1 MLRLPLSV
9 LAILVTVAAGCNTT
23 NKPGPSVGLT
33 EPVNP
38 PKFPDQGR
46 HPARVETN
54 SLYNMYLTQGITSV
68 CSGPSPFFRFD
79 STTTA
84 KADPTLQILANCM
97 KDGPLKGQSIRL
109 IGRTDPRGNE
119 EYNEKLGT
127 KRAESVKGYLV
138 KAGVEAAR
146 IEVTSYGK
154 DDASPA
160 PEDWPSDRRV
170 QVELAKK

>member
-1 MLRLPLSV
+1 MFRHL
-9 LAILVTVAAGCNTT
+9 TVFVVVATLTVGCYTVNT
-23 NKPGPSVGLT
+23 PGPARGLT

-46 HPARVETN
+46 HASRTETN

-79 STTTA
+79 SATTA
-84 KADPTLQILANCM
+84 KADPTLQTLANCM
-97 KDGPLKGQSIRL
+97 KDGPLKGQNIRL
-109 IGRTDPRGNE
+109 VGRTDPRGNE
-119 EYNEKLGT
+119 EYNEKLGA
-127 KRAESVKGYLV
+127 KRAESVKSYLV
-138 KAGVEAAR
+138 KAGVEGAR

-170 QVELAKK
+170 QIELSKK